1 MKNMSRLLDA
11 NAILRYLLN
20 DIPDQASEVEQAI
33 NHSSFT
39 IGEVIA
45 EVVYVLQGVYK
56 LERSETTNAL
66 VVFLDEIDIADK
78 PVVKEAL
85 HEYAATSLDYVDCVL
100 YSRAKLLG
108 ETILSFDKKLN
119 KKISEI

>member
-20 DIPDQASEVEQAI
+20 DIPDQASEVEQ
-33 NHSSFT
+33 T

-108 ETILSFDKKLN
+108 ENILSFDKKLN